1 MQFQIQEFEWIKQLL
16 PKLDKLNKKLVWGEG
31 NALSCGG
38 KEEIS
43 DSFAAALWMLDNLFE
58 AAFLGVHQ
66 SNIHADPTHNYSP
79 VCNTMW
85 F

>member
-1 MQFQIQEFEWIKQLL
+1 MLPLIQEFDWITELV

-38 KEEIS
+38 KEDIS

-58 AAFLGVHQ
+58 VAYLGVAQ
-66 SNIHADPTHNYSP
+66 
-79 VCNTMW
+79 VCLHDDAIYGDTERM
-85 F
+85 